1 MNMIMSRF
9 PLLLGLLALF
19 ASLPAQAA
27 LPAAVDGKEL
37 PSLAPVLERV
47 TPSVV
52 NVYTQ
57 TRVRVRSPLLDD
69 PFFRRFFNVPDRARE
84 RVSQSLG
91 SGVIVDADK
100 GYVLTNNHVI
110 AGADDIS
117 VTLSDGRSF
126 DAEVIGTDPDT
137 DLAMV
142 RIPAEDLEA
151 LPFADSKE
159 LRVGDFVVAVGNPFG
174 LGQTVTSG
182 IVSALGRTT
191 FRELEFQNFI
201 QTDASINPGNS
212 GGALINLRGELVGI
226 NSAIFTPSGGNVG
239 IGFAIPSAM
248 AQSVMDQLAE
258 HGEVRRGTL
267 GIFVQDLTSE
277 LAGAFGLQQ
286 GAGVLISEIV
296 SGSSADSAGLIA
308 GDVIT
313 AIAENKVTR
322 AQEFHNYEGQYPV
335 GEKVTVTYLRDGRAG
350 DVRLTVQ
357 APRIIALDRQPATIF
372 VGEEVRYAELALQA
386 FDELGCSGWGRVDFM
401 TGSDG
406 QPLVL
411 EINMVPGMTS
421 SPATR
426 TTTTAAA
433 PAIAVRPRIPSTPRR
448 ASTRTPRPRLRAA
461 SSTSERPEYATS
473 DRKVFCSGIISA
485 ISVIKS
491 VSCNPQTLI
500 QTGVSDPLYFSSELG
515 GAFSMTSIW
524 SSP

>member
-1 MNMIMSRF
+1 MPQPIQSVLVIF
-9 PLLLGLLALF
+9 VVLGFLAGPPR
-19 ASLPAQAA
+19 AEAA
-27 LPAAVDGKEL
+27 LPVAVDGQEL

-69 PFFRRFFNVPDRARE
+69 PFFRRFFNVPERARE

-91 SGVIVDADK
+91 SGVIVDAEE
-100 GYVLTNNHVI
+100 GYILTNNHVI

-117 VTLSDGRSF
+117 ITLADGRSF
-126 DAEVIGTDPDT
+126 EAEVIGTDPAT

-142 RIPAEDLEA
+142 RIPAEDLVA
-151 LPFADSKE
+151 VPFADSRA

-248 AQSVMDQLAE
+248 AQAVMDQLAE

-296 SGSSADSAGLIA
+296 SGSSADRAGLLA

-313 AIAENKVTR
+313 EVAGNKVTR
-322 AQEFHNYEGQYPV
+322 AMEFHNYEGQFPV
-335 GEKVTVTYLRDGRAG
+335 GDEVTVEYLRDGRAQ
-350 DVRLTVQ
+350 DVRLAVQ
-357 APRIIALDRQPATIF
+357 APRTIDGVDLDVRLAGARFEELPMKLRSER
-372 VGEEVRYAELALQA
+372 VRGVLLGE
-386 FDELGCSGWGRVDFM
+386 
-401 TGSDG
+401 
-406 QPLVL
+406 
-411 EINMVPGMTS
+411 
-421 SPATR
+421 
-426 TTTTAAA
+426 
-433 PAIAVRPRIPSTPRR
+433 
-448 ASTRTPRPRLRAA
+448 LRADSRLA
-461 SSTSERPEYATS
+461 RRGLRPGDVILGANDVRVRDLGEFEEAIGAARGTLYLEVLRRGREYVVRL
-473 DRKVFCSGIISA
+473 D
-485 ISVIKS
+485 
-491 VSCNPQTLI
+491 
-500 QTGVSDPLYFSSELG
+500 
-515 GAFSMTSIW
+515 
-524 SSP
+524 

>member
-1 MNMIMSRF
+1 MI
-9 PLLLGLLALF
+9 LAWL
-19 ASLPAQAA
+19 ACAAAPPPALAA
-27 LPAAVDGKEL
+27 LPVAVEGQEL

-91 SGVIVDADK
+91 SGVVVDAAK

-126 DAEVIGTDPDT
+126 EAEVIGTDPAT

-142 RIPAEDLEA
+142 RIPAEDLVA
-151 LPFADSKE
+151 IPFADSRE

-191 FRELEFQNFI
+191 FSELEFQNFI

-248 AQSVMDQLAE
+248 ARSVMDQLAE

-267 GIFVQDLTSE
+267 GIFVQDLTAD

-286 GAGVLISEIV
+286 GAGVLIAEIV
-296 SGSSADSAGLIA
+296 SGSSADKAGLQA

-313 AIAENKVTR
+313 SIAGNAVTR
-322 AQEFHNYEGQYPV
+322 AQEFHNYEGQFPV
-335 GEKVTVTYLRDGRAG
+335 GDKVAVEFLRDGRGREA
-350 DVRLTVQ
+350 RLTVQ
-357 APRIIALDRQPATIF
+357 EPRTLDG
-372 VGEEVRYAELALQA
+372 GELDFRLAGAHFEDLSMKQRNERVRGVLLSELAADSRLARRGLRPGDVIVGANEQRIR
-386 FDELGCSGWGRVDFM
+386 DLGEMEAAISAVRGTLYLEVLRRGREYVVRVD
-401 TGSDG
+401 
-406 QPLVL
+406 
-411 EINMVPGMTS
+411 
-421 SPATR
+421 
-426 TTTTAAA
+426 
-433 PAIAVRPRIPSTPRR
+433 
-448 ASTRTPRPRLRAA
+448 
-461 SSTSERPEYATS
+461 
-473 DRKVFCSGIISA
+473 
-485 ISVIKS
+485 
-491 VSCNPQTLI
+491 
-500 QTGVSDPLYFSSELG
+500 
-515 GAFSMTSIW
+515 
-524 SSP
+524 

>member
-1 MNMIMSRF
+1 MV
-9 PLLLGLLALF
+9 LALLGVLACPVR
-19 ASLPAQAA
+19 ADAA
-27 LPAAVDGKEL
+27 LPVAVDGEEL

-69 PFFRRFFNVPDRARE
+69 PFFRRFFNVPERARE

-91 SGVIVDADK
+91 SGVIVDADQ
-100 GYVLTNNHVI
+100 GYILTNNHVI

-117 VTLSDGRSF
+117 VTLADGRSF
-126 DAEVIGTDPDT
+126 EAEVIGTDPAT

-142 RIPAEDLEA
+142 RITADDLVA
-151 LPFADSKE
+151 LPFADSRA

-248 AQSVMDQLAE
+248 AQSVMAQLAE

-267 GIFVQDLTSE
+267 GIFVQDLTAD

-286 GAGVLISEIV
+286 GAGVLIAEIV
-296 SGSSADSAGLIA
+296 SGSSAERAGLLA
-308 GDVIT
+308 GDLIT
-313 AIAENKVTR
+313 AVAGNPVTR
-322 AQEFHNYEGQYPV
+322 ALEFHNYEGQFTV
-335 GEKVTVTYLRDGRAG
+335 GEDVTVAYLRDGKTRDA
-350 DVRLTVQ
+350 RLKVQ
-357 APRIIALDRQPATIF
+357 APRTLDGGDLDARLAGAHFEELPMKQRSER
-372 VGEEVRYAELALQA
+372 VRGVLLGELSADSRLARRGLRPGDVVMGVNEVRVRDLAEFEEAVDAARGTLYLEILRRGR
-386 FDELGCSGWGRVDFM
+386 DYVVRVD
-401 TGSDG
+401 
-406 QPLVL
+406 
-411 EINMVPGMTS
+411 
-421 SPATR
+421 
-426 TTTTAAA
+426 
-433 PAIAVRPRIPSTPRR
+433 
-448 ASTRTPRPRLRAA
+448 
-461 SSTSERPEYATS
+461 
-473 DRKVFCSGIISA
+473 
-485 ISVIKS
+485 
-491 VSCNPQTLI
+491 
-500 QTGVSDPLYFSSELG
+500 
-515 GAFSMTSIW
+515 
-524 SSP
+524 